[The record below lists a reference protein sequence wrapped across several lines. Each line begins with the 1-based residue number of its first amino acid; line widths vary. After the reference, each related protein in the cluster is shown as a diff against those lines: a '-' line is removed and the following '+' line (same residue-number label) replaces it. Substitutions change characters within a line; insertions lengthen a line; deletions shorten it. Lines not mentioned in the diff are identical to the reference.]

1 MSAIG
6 SWWSM
11 NLSDIATLNI
21 DGTDYHCIINR
32 ISKSEAANLLEKTW
46 FKRKMWNIIKDN
58 VSLLCKKDR

>member
-11 NLSDIATLNI
+11 NLSDIASLNI
-21 DGTDYHCIINR
+21 NGADYDCIINK

-46 FKRKMWNIIKDN
+46 FKQKMWNIIKDN